1 MLVALQSDHKFNCHT
16 VSLPTLFESHN
27 INECR
32 SLNDV
37 NHVLQSSL
45 FHHHHNNTD
54 WEYIWISE
62 CCSSLQLSFTHLGGI
77 QNHSLSTIH
86 IMQYI
91 YSQPF
96 YLAVIL
102 AGKFIHNIVPSL
114 PTMERKWSV
123 AYPLLSANMK
133 SVLWQIQIWNVNLNV
148 ISIII
153 HLHEIHGGNLQMGV
167 QMCQIGRIKVP
178 HKKRM
183 GQGLMT
189 SCCQRWAV
197 CHWLPQWQ
205 QFCENRLERLSY
217 NIPFEQ
223 RYCT

>member
-1 MLVALQSDHKFNCHT
+1 
-16 VSLPTLFESHN
+16 
-27 INECR
+27 
-32 SLNDV
+32 
-37 NHVLQSSL
+37 
-45 FHHHHNNTD
+45 
-54 WEYIWISE
+54 
-62 CCSSLQLSFTHLGGI
+62 
-77 QNHSLSTIH
+77 
-86 IMQYI
+86 MQYI

-114 PTMERKWSV
+114 PTTERKWSV
-123 AYPLLSANMK
+123 AYTLLSANMK

-178 HKKRM
+178 HEKRM

-205 QFCENRLERLSY
+205 QFCENRLERLYLETYTCSLSSDWSVLIRNTY
-217 NIPFEQ
+217 WLLFFLWCSLCLFKDNKIIT
-223 RYCT
+223 Y